1 MLRVTQDGLAGKT
14 SHVWRLK
21 ASFARAST
29 AEEKKKL
36 ASQIQAVALE
46 TATHAPLGQYRSPTV
61 IRSNVSGILQTPG
74 IPAMWN
80 IKKN

>member
-1 MLRVTQDGLAGKT
+1 M
-14 SHVWRLK
+14 
-21 ASFARAST
+21 
-29 AEEKKKL
+29 EEKKKL
-36 ASQIQAVALE
+36 ASQIQAVAFE
-46 TATHAPLGQYRSPTV
+46 TATHAPLGQYRQPTV

>member
-1 MLRVTQDGLAGKT
+1 
-14 SHVWRLK
+14 
-21 ASFARAST
+21 
-29 AEEKKKL
+29 
-36 ASQIQAVALE
+36 
-46 TATHAPLGQYRSPTV
+46 V